1 MGWGLRS
8 GCDLLG
14 VWVISVMAEYLSGE
28 GFLVSFLIFRI
39 IVLLYSFLL

>member
-1 MGWGLRS
+1 MDGSVERGVVNASKGQCYVRS

-28 GFLVSFLIFRI
+28 GF
-39 IVLLYSFLL
+39 